1 MGSRNTARRVKK
13 VGAVGI
19 AGSAA
24 GDVNA
29 TGMRFAIVA
38 ARFNEHIVTKLLDGA
53 RATLTDNGADPSHID
68 VYWVAGAFELPVV
81 AERIATRGTHDA
93 IIALGCVVRGD
104 TPHFEYV
111 AGAAATGLEQVA
123 RAHQLPVTFGVLTT
137 NTFEQAEARAGGSHS
152 HAGVSAALTAI
163 QTANLLKT
171 L

>member
-1 MGSRNTARRVKK
+1 
-13 VGAVGI
+13 
-19 AGSAA
+19 
-24 GDVNA
+24 
-29 TGMRFAIVA
+29 MRFAIVA

-53 RATLTDNGADPSHID
+53 LTTLKENGAKEHHID
-68 VYWVAGAFELPVV
+68 VHWVAGAFELPII
-81 AERIATRGTHDA
+81 AERIASRKTHDA

-123 RAHQLPVTFGVLTT
+123 RSYQLPVTFGVLTT

-163 QTANLLKT
+163 QTANLLKQ